1 MAYQPETKFQISDD
15 NRLVYNLYYK
25 PFNQFRHDRHLSN
38 DICVSIEARHMSD
51 KFQVEIAHV
60 ICDALNARYPVIGG

>member
-15 NRLVYNLYYK
+15 NRLVYNLYHK
-25 PFNQFRHDRHLSN
+25 PFSQWRTDRHLSN

-51 KFQVEIAHV
+51 KFQSEIAQI
-60 ICDALNARYPVIGG
+60 ICDALNARYPVLEG